1 MKYIVDRIEENSAII
16 EIEAGKTTSIP
27 LELIKDAKEGDYII
41 ITVEKKNNEN
51 EADTHSFFEKLRN
64 KSK

>member
-51 EADTHSFFEKLRN
+51 VVDTHSFFEKLRN